1 MNVLATSFR
10 ISEGGTAHSVAITAT
25 SAQSQVIEAADVV
38 ITPTVD
44 VFVRRGA
51 NPTAVANGT
60 DDFLKGGNSYRLRD
74 FQRGQKLAFI
84 KAGANDGTVYVSPNA

>member
-1 MNVLATSFR
+1 MNVIATSVR
-10 ISEGGTAHSVAITAT
+10 IGEGGTAHSVAVSAV
-25 SAQSQVIEAADVV
+25 SAQSQAIESADVV

-51 NPTAVANGT
+51 NPTAVNNGT
-60 DDFLKGGNSYRLRD
+60 DDFLKGSNSYRLRD

-84 KAGANDGTVYVSPNA
+84 KAGADDGTVYVSPNA